1 MGCFLLIENIK
12 VTGDCS
18 NTNSGAFSIDI
29 NGTAPDYSIQ
39 WVSPSWGVVT
49 LGAGVTGYS
58 INGLSQGSYSFNVID
73 SCVPTNTIQNVNIN
87 VSSGTCI
94 SIDGIQ
100 NTLCGA
106 NNGILTA
113 TTQNVYSSSSFYLYE
128 TTYGYITSATSFTN
142 NTVFS
147 NLSAGTYYVIGDD
160 GGGCSGKSETC
171 IVKSS
176 STLNFGLYTI
186 PDAGCAVNSG
196 KVIVTGLTGTPPYTY
211 LWSNGQTGST
221 ITGLTNGGYSV
232 TVTDG
237 SGCSSS
243 QGTIVSLVPPIGLGT
258 FTVENPSCFLAD
270 GEFTIIVTGGTAPYY
285 YSASNGSVAIS
296 FSSSHTFTGVSAGN
310 YLVSVTDAGLCNF
323 VAAVSLY
330 QPLGFSITSVNVTNT
345 DCGGSNGQIDIQLFS
360 ASPPFT
366 YEITD
371 SHGNTT
377 SQSTFSSSWIFAGL
391 SADTYT
397 LNIIGGECNYTNTYV
412 VGSNQL
418 LFATV
423 STTGTTCDQCNG
435 SATLTVSGLTGPYEF
450 EILGFPSATGAF
462 SSYTFTD
469 LCTGSYVGTIR
480 DLLSNCLVST
490 NFLIDSSS
498 TVDFSLFP
506 TNPTFSNNGSIS
518 AFITQGNPTFNLTW
532 SSNVNGQT
540 GLTVNNLSAGT
551 YSLTVTDSS
560 GCSQTKSVVLTG
572 YIPQTSYQVYN
583 VCDSDF
589 QNTGIVVKKGPEQML
604 NEGFYD
610 LTSGDTNCILNQAI
624 FTAQVTIN
632 GVTVSQPFYTGTSL
646 NEFPSDNEY
655 TSVVE
660 ELLLS
665 FSGVSNV
672 SIDIVN
678 NQIVITTGC
687 NTLSDANVKIDLL
700 ISYDISCEE
709 LQPTPT
715 PTVSLTPTITPT
727 ITLTPTTSPFPEYTC
742 FCYDVNNFTGTFCE
756 IVYLDCEGVQQL
768 TGITPDYVG
777 TLCAQDIIF
786 DQCGIVFG
794 TGNICINGEC
804 IIPTP
809 TPTITSTLT
818 PTPTQ
823 GQIPCYCFNVNNS
836 TPFSCEVVYLDC
848 EGVQQIERFSTDYVG
863 TLCAQNIIY
872 DQCGIITSAGT
883 ICIDDVCVTPTPTPT
898 NTPTV
903 TPTPGLTPTVTPT
916 ITVTNS
922 RTPIPSH
929 TPTNTPTPTPEPSL
943 CNCYEIQNISEEGL
957 ACIFAYLD
965 CDGVFNE
972 INVPNGDTVSFCS
985 LTIPSSDC
993 VEGVDYDIS
1002 NLGECEFDGETY
1014 VCPTVETCQCYEI
1027 QNITSERCDINYN
1040 ECSGGREQVISVS
1053 GGEIVNICSNSIPTS
1068 LCTEGIDYLITNL
1081 GECIP
1086 DGETY
1091 ICNVTPTPTPT
1102 VTPTPTPNRCICYT
1116 FENSSPANCKVLLTD
1131 CRIGFV
1137 YETSIDNSGPQSYC
1151 SSTYPELPFTC
1162 DGLTFTA
1169 GTECI
1174 LSGGNYICPDI
1185 TPTPTPTLTP
1195 TPTPNTCLCFVLTN
1209 ESSEPCL
1216 VEYINCLGVSDT
1228 VTVDSATTYNLCAQS
1243 IISAPCVLY
1252 SQNGYCIDGGEGFVC
1267 EYVITPT
1274 PTSTET
1280 PTPTPTVTPS
1290 GECICY
1296 IFEYTGETSCEVRI
1310 VNCSTG
1316 LEEFV
1321 TIDNTTLYNY
1331 CSSIYPIFDCPDL
1344 NVTTTGSCT
1353 IGGGG
1358 SYTCPD
1364 TNFLLQAN
1372 GFYIQQADGSNIIIV
1387 P

>member
-1 MGCFLLIENIK
+1 MGCFLQIENIR

-18 NTNSGAFSIDI
+18 NTSSGGFSIDI

-49 LGAGVTGYS
+49 LGPGITGYS
-58 INGLSQGSYSFNVID
+58 INALSSGAYSFNVID
-73 SCVPTNTIQNVNIN
+73 SCTPTNLVQNVNIN
-87 VSSGTCI
+87 ISSGTCV
-94 SIDGIQ
+94 SFDGVQ
-100 NTLCGA
+100 NTVCGL
-106 NNGILTA
+106 NNGSLTA
-113 TTQNVYSSSSFYLYE
+113 TTQNSYGTTTFYLYE
-128 TTYGYITSATSFTN
+128 TTYGYITSATSFINSTI
-142 NTVFS
+142 FS

-160 GGGCSGKSETC
+160 GGGCTGKSETC

-186 PDAGCAVNSG
+186 PDAGCAVDSG
-196 KVIVTGLTGTPPYTY
+196 KVIVTGLTGTPPYSY

-232 TVTDG
+232 TITDG
-237 SGCSSS
+237 SGCSAS
-243 QGTIVSLVPPIGLGT
+243 QGTVVELVPTIGLGT

-296 FSSSHTFTGVSAGN
+296 FSSSHTFTGISAGN

-323 VAAVSLY
+323 VAAVSLF
-330 QPLGFSITSVNVTNT
+330 QPLGFSITSVNITNT

-371 SHGNTT
+371 SYGHTT

-397 LNIIGGECNYTNTYV
+397 LSISGGSCHYTNTYV

-418 LFATV
+418 LFTTV
-423 STTGTTCDQCNG
+423 TTTGTTCDECNG
-435 SATLTVSGLTGPYEF
+435 AATLTVSGLTGPYEF
-450 EILGFPSATGAF
+450 EILGLPSATGAF

-469 LCTGSYVGTIR
+469 LCSGPYIGEIR

-490 NFLIDSSS
+490 NFSINTSS

-518 AFITQGNPTFNLTW
+518 ALITDGTPTFNLNW

-583 VCDSDF
+583 VCNSDF
-589 QNTGIVVKKGPEQML
+589 QNSGIVVKKGPQQML

-610 LTSGDTNCILNQAI
+610 LTSGDTNCVLNQAI

-646 NEFPSDNEY
+646 NDFPSDNEY

-700 ISYDISCEE
+700 ISYDISCEQLE
-709 LQPTPT
+709 PLTPTPT
-715 PTVSLTPTITPT
+715 PTL
-727 ITLTPTTSPFPEYTC
+727 TLTPTPTPNPEYTC
-742 FCYDVNNFTGTFCE
+742 FCYDINNFTGTFCE
-756 IVYLDCEGVQQL
+756 IVYLDCEGVQQI
-768 TGITPDYVG
+768 TGITFDYVG

-794 TGNICINGEC
+794 NGNLCDNGEC
-804 IIPTP
+804 IFPTP
-809 TPTITSTLT
+809 TPTPQATLT

-823 GQIPCYCFNVNNS
+823 GLLPCYCFNVNNS
-836 TPFSCEVVYLDC
+836 TPFSCDVVYLDC
-848 EGVQQIERFSTDYVG
+848 EGVQQIERFSTEYVG

-943 CNCYEIQNISEEGL
+943 CTCYQITNISAEGL
-957 ACIFAYLD
+957 ACIFTYLN
-965 CDGVFNE
+965 CNGIVNE
-972 INVPNGDTVSFCS
+972 INVPNGDTVAFCS
-985 LTIPSSDC
+985 LTEPSSDC
-993 VEGVDYDIS
+993 VDGVDYDMS
-1002 NLGECEFDGETY
+1002 K
-1014 VCPTVETCQCYEI
+1014 
-1027 QNITSERCDINYN
+1027 
-1040 ECSGGREQVISVS
+1040 
-1053 GGEIVNICSNSIPTS
+1053 
-1068 LCTEGIDYLITNL
+1068 L
-1081 GECIP
+1081 GECIL
-1086 DGETY
+1086 DGRNY
-1091 ICNVTPTPTPT
+1091 ICPEVTPTPTSTPTPTPT
-1102 VTPTPTPNRCICYT
+1102 STPPACTCYLI
-1116 FENSSPANCKVLLTD
+1116 EVGGLTD
-1131 CRIGFV
+1131 SCRFEYTDCLTG
-1137 YETSIDNSGPQSYC
+1137 ETIVVVGKYTDTKIC
-1151 SSTYPELPFTC
+1151 SSTYPISRDCTEGYTITIFGECVL
-1162 DGLTFTA
+1162 DG
-1169 GTECI
+1169 E
-1174 LSGGNYICPDI
+1174 NYICPRFA

-1195 TPTPNTCLCFVLTN
+1195 TPTPNNCLCFVLTN
-1209 ESSEPCL
+1209 ESLEPCTI
-1216 VEYINCLGVSDT
+1216 EYVSCIGENRFET
-1228 VTVDSATTYNLCAQS
+1228 IGAETTFNLCAQS
-1243 IISAPCVLY
+1243 IISAPCVSY
-1252 SQNGYCIDGGEGFVC
+1252 SQNGYCIDGGEGYIC
-1267 EYVITPT
+1267 EYLA
-1274 PTSTET
+1274 T
-1280 PTPTPTVTPS
+1280 PTPTPTETLTPTPTPTPQVC
-1290 GECICY
+1290 ECY
-1296 IFEYTGETSCEVRI
+1296 IFEYTGETPCEVTI
-1310 VNCSTG
+1310 TSCSTG
-1316 LEEFV
+1316 LPEIV
-1321 TIDNTTLYNY
+1321 TITNTTLYSY
-1331 CSSIYPIFDCPDL
+1331 CSSTYPTHDCPEL
-1344 NVTTTGSCT
+1344 NITTGGECT
-1353 IGGGG
+1353 ISGG
-1358 SYTCPD
+1358 SYGCPD

-1372 GFYIQQADGSNIIIV
+1372 GFYVLQADGSKIIIL

>member
-1 MGCFLLIENIK
+1 MGCFLQIENIR

-18 NTNSGAFSIDI
+18 NISSGGFSIDI

-49 LGAGVTGYS
+49 LGPGVTGYS
-58 INGLSQGSYSFNVID
+58 INGLSSGFYSFNVID
-73 SCVPTNTIQNVNIN
+73 SCVPSNTIQNVNVNI
-87 VSSGTCI
+87 SSGTCV
-94 SIDGIQ
+94 SFSGVE
-100 NTLCGA
+100 NTSCGS
-106 NNGILTA
+106 NNGSLTA
-113 TTQNVYSSSSFYLYE
+113 TTSNFYGNSTFYLFE
-128 TTYGYITSATSFTN
+128 TTSGFVTSATSFFN
-142 NTVFS
+142 YTVFGS
-147 NLSAGTYYVIGDD
+147 LTAGTYYVIGDD
-160 GGGCSGKSETC
+160 GGGCTGKSETC

-186 PDAGCAVNSG
+186 PDAGCAVDSG
-196 KVIVTGLTGTPPYTY
+196 KVIVTGLTGTPPYSY

-232 TVTDG
+232 TITDG
-237 SGCSSS
+237 SGCSTSL
-243 QGTIVSLVPPIGLGT
+243 GTIVSLVPPIGLGA
-258 FTVENPSCFLAD
+258 FTYENPSCFLAN
-270 GEFTIIVTGGTAPYY
+270 GEITVIVTGGTAPFY
-285 YSASNGSVAIS
+285 YSMSNGMNAVS
-296 FSSSHTFTGVSAGN
+296 FSNSYTFTGVPAGN
-310 YLVSVTDAGLCNF
+310 YNVTVTDAGLCNF
-323 VAAVSLY
+323 TAPASLY

-371 SHGNTT
+371 SYGHTT

-397 LNIIGGECNYTNTYV
+397 LSISGGSCHYTNTYV

-423 STTGTTCDQCNG
+423 TTTGTTCDECNG
-435 SATLTVSGLTGPYEF
+435 AATLTVSGLTGPYEF
-450 EILGFPSATGAF
+450 EILGLPSATGAF

-469 LCTGSYVGTIR
+469 LCSGPYIGEIR

-490 NFLIDSSS
+490 NFSINTSS

-518 AFITQGNPTFNLTW
+518 ALITDGTPTFNLNW

-560 GCSQTKSVVLTG
+560 GCSQTKTVVLTG

-583 VCDSDF
+583 ICDSDF
-589 QNTGIVVKKGPEQML
+589 QNSGVVIKKGPEQML

-610 LTSGDTNCILNQAI
+610 LTSGDTNCVLNQAI

-632 GVTVSQPFYTGTSL
+632 GVTVSQPFYTGTTL
-646 NEFPSDNEY
+646 NDFPSDNEY
-655 TSVVE
+655 TNVIQ

-665 FSGVSNV
+665 FSGVSFVN
-672 SIDIVN
+672 IDIVN

-687 NTLSDANVKIDLL
+687 NILSDANVKIDLL
-700 ISYDISCEE
+700 ISYDISCEQ
-709 LQPTPT
+709 LQPPTPTPT
-715 PTVSLTPTITPT
+715 PTVTPTIT
-727 ITLTPTTSPFPEYTC
+727 ITPTPTPNPEYTC
-742 FCYDVNNFTGTFCE
+742 FCYDINNFTGTFCE
-756 IVYLDCEGVQQL
+756 IVYLDCEGVQQI
-768 TGITPDYVG
+768 TGITFDYVG

-794 TGNICINGEC
+794 NGNVCDNGEC
-804 IIPTP
+804 IFPTP
-809 TPTITSTLT
+809 TPTPQATLT

-823 GQIPCYCFNVNNS
+823 GLLPCYCFNVNNS
-836 TPFSCEVVYLDC
+836 TPFSCDVVYLDC

-943 CNCYEIQNISEEGL
+943 CNCYEIKNISEEGL

-965 CDGVFNE
+965 CDGIVNE

-985 LTIPSSDC
+985 LTVPSSDC
-993 VEGVDYDIS
+993 EEGVDYDIS
-1002 NLGECEFDGETY
+1002 NLGECGFDGETY
-1014 VCPTVETCQCYEI
+1014 VCPTVETCQCYEL
-1027 QNITSERCDINYN
+1027 QNISEEPCNFTYQV
-1040 ECSGGREQVISVS
+1040 CGGGDGFATIPA
-1053 GGEIVNICSNSIPTS
+1053 GETGNICSLSVPVTFSPFGTYI
-1068 LCTEGIDYLITNL
+1068 ITNL
-1081 GECIP
+1081 GECVL
-1086 DGETY
+1086 DGRNYVCPE
-1091 ICNVTPTPTPT
+1091 VTP
-1102 VTPTPTPNRCICYT
+1102 
-1116 FENSSPANCKVLLTD
+1116 
-1131 CRIGFV
+1131 
-1137 YETSIDNSGPQSYC
+1137 
-1151 SSTYPELPFTC
+1151 
-1162 DGLTFTA
+1162 
-1169 GTECI
+1169 
-1174 LSGGNYICPDI
+1174 

-1195 TPTPNTCLCFVLTN
+1195 TPTPTITPTVTPNTCLCFVLTN
-1209 ESSEPCL
+1209 ETLEDCL
-1216 VEYINCLGVSDT
+1216 VEYVDCLGNT
-1228 VTVDSATTYNLCAQS
+1228 TNVTVNSGATYNLCAQS
-1243 IISAPCVLY
+1243 IISAPCVIQ
-1252 SQNGYCIDGGEGFVC
+1252 SQNGFCIDGGEGYIC
-1267 EYVITPT
+1267 EYLLTPT

-1280 PTPTPTVTPS
+1280 PTPTPTVTPT

-1296 IFEYTGETSCEVRI
+1296 RIEYTGETSCEVTI
-1310 VNCSTG
+1310 TNCSTG
-1316 LEEFV
+1316 IEEIV
-1321 TIDNTTLYNY
+1321 TVSVGVIYNL
-1331 CSSIYPIFDCPDL
+1331 CSSTYPSYTCPE
-1344 NVTTTGSCT
+1344 VTVTPGVSCI
-1353 IGGGG
+1353 IGGDG
-1358 SYTCPD
+1358 SYTCP
-1364 TNFLLQAN
+1364 
-1372 GFYIQQADGSNIIIV
+1372 
-1387 P
+1387 